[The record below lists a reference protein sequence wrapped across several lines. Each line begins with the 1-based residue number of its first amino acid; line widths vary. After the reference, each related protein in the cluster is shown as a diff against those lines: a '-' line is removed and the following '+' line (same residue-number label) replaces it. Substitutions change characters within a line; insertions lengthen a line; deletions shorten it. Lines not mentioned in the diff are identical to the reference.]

1 VKIPHGQINGG
12 MSESLLQKH
21 TVETRPKS
29 KRRRAMGVSPKSR
42 LRLQVNRRRAGAHLR
57 FQLKGD
63 DPTMRRVSEHMNDI
77 VTISNPTRRAWGRIR
92 QRGVALDCGKGR
104 WAWGRI
110 RQRGVALDCG
120 KGRRVD
126 GASLDCGKGRRAWGS
141 RRQRGAALD
150 YGKGRRVDGVA
161 LDYADRT

>member
-1 VKIPHGQINGG
+1 

-77 VTISNPTRRAWGRIR
+77 VTVSNPTRR
-92 QRGVALDCGKGR
+92 
-104 WAWGRI
+104 AWGRI

-141 RRQRGAALD
+141 RRQRVAALD
-150 YGKGRRVDGVA
+150 YGKGRRVDGMA
-161 LDYADRT
+161 LDYVDRT

>member
-77 VTISNPTRRAWGRIR
+77 VTVSNPTRRAWGRIR

-104 WAWGRI
+104 
-110 RQRGVALDCG
+110 
-120 KGRRVD
+120 RVD
-126 GASLDCGKGRRAWGS
+126 GTSLDYGKGRRAWGS
-141 RRQRGAALD
+141 RRQRVAALD